1 MSSLNPAIASPYS
14 RTLGVLPYQR
24 LAELA
29 SGKALAPLPGNAAPT
44 ASASSAKAVNLS
56 INMKPAGASGVSLE
70 IARNVAAA
78 AAAKPK
84 KEVPEKGAKAPAPA
98 PSSKAVAAA
107 TDPKKASSA
116 AASSVSSAPVPKDEP
131 AALDAA
137 EIAACQ
143 VAQAISPT
151 QAKVQAECERL
162 GLSSGKL
169 WRVRSD
175 YYEQELVWRRDVLG
189 ARSVQ
194 CLCKSMIMENTKV
207 GGMTLEQA
215 TKAGRVK
222 YVMIVLQYAGA
233 KLQKEKLTDAVR
245 RMEGSN
251 AVGKKQYS
259 LRMVAQEV
267 SDSLSGFQ
275 HNAVTPIGMATPVP
289 VLLSEKIK
297 RLPGGEVWLGGGEVD
312 LKLRFEVAELVSKFT
327 PAGRALEFADV
338 TED

>member
-107 TDPKKASSA
+107 SDPKKASSA

-222 YVMIVLQYAGA
+222 YVMPSLFTALGHGGSLSTPPLATWHALLAPLPLATGRALLTPPPLVPRRGRYVMIVLQYAGA

-245 RMEGSN
+245 VR
-251 AVGKKQYS
+251 
-259 LRMVAQEV
+259 
-267 SDSLSGFQ
+267 
-275 HNAVTPIGMATPVP
+275 
-289 VLLSEKIK
+289 
-297 RLPGGEVWLGGGEVD
+297 
-312 LKLRFEVAELVSKFT
+312 
-327 PAGRALEFADV
+327 
-338 TED
+338 